1 MLETF
6 YSNTSRDFRQRY
18 QGSFGYYTVPE
29 SKKRVLVYLD
39 HVDETTTTFI
49 DEHKTVYKA
58 NADTGVEFDFIPVSK
73 KLFVIDDALFLIQ
86 RRPARM
92 WQRGVS
98 GQNTHVY
105 QITDKG
111 PYNRGLTF
119 KHVLAAF
126 ASPDADVLTKLKE
139 IEEKKRTTVAL
150 SNTFGVANGQFF
162 VYDETIGT
170 FNATTKEIKLN
181 EPLFRQEVVDLVG
194 RLGIS
199 YKVSHD

>member
-1 MLETF
+1 MIETF
-6 YSNTSRDFRQRY
+6 YSNNSRDFRQRY

-39 HVDETTTTFI
+39 QVEETTTTFV
-49 DEHKTVYKA
+49 DEHRTVYKA
-58 NADTGVEFDFIPVSK
+58 NADTGVEFEFIPVSK
-73 KLFVIDDALFLIQ
+73 KLFVLDDGLYIIQ

-105 QITDKG
+105 QMTDAG

-119 KHVLAAF
+119 RHVVAAF
-126 ASPDADVLTKLKE
+126 ATPDADVLTKLKD

-150 SNTFGVANGQFF
+150 SNTFGVVNGSFY
-162 VYDETIGT
+162 VYDERIGT
-170 FNATTKEIKLN
+170 FDATTKEIKLD

-199 YKVSHD
+199 YKVFHD